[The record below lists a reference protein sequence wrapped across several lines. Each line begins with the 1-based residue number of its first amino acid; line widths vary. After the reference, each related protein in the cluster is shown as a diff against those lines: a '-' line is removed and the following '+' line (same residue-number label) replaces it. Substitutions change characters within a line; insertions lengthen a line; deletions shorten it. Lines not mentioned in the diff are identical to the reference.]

1 MAIRQPIISVLGH
14 VDSGK
19 TTLLDRIRGSTVA
32 SGEAGGITQHIGAS
46 EVPITKI
53 MGVCGG
59 LAQKMNVD
67 VKIPGLLFIDTPGH
81 EAFTTLRR
89 RGGSIADLAILIIDV
104 NEGLQK
110 QTEESLTFLKEF
122 KTPFVVAATKIDRIL
137 GWRSEENACF
147 LKGYAAQDARAQDE
161 LEEKIYRIVGQLAER
176 SIKSERFDR
185 VEDFSKQVCIVPV
198 SSLTGEG
205 IPDLLML
212 LTGLAQKYLEKRLE
226 ITEGIGKGTIL
237 EVKEYRGLGATIDVI
252 LYDGC
257 VSRGDILVI
266 GGRDVIVTKVKAM
279 LKPEP
284 LKEMRVER
292 VFQPIDS
299 ATAACGVKISSPDLT
314 GVIAG
319 SPVRFVKSEK
329 DVEAATMDIAKEIE
343 EVEIETEND
352 GVIIKADTL
361 GSLEGLIKV
370 LKDND
375 IPIRKAKVGN
385 VLKGDVMESSSM
397 KKPVVFAFNVEI
409 VPDADEAAKK
419 AGVEVFKS
427 NIIYRLIEGYQKWE
441 ADLKK
446 NAEAKLLD
454 SVTHPGRMIILRGYV
469 FRQSKPAIFG
479 VEILAGQ
486 VKTGYNLQKNG
497 TVIGEV
503 KELQAEGDNVPMAKT
518 GEKVAV
524 SMDGVTIGRQINEGD
539 ELENVLTGRD
549 LEILARV
556 KHKLP
561 EDERRM
567 LDEMQQI

>member
-1 MAIRQPIISVLGH
+1 MPIRQPIISVLGH

-46 EVPITKI
+46 EVPINKI
-53 MGVCGG
+53 MGVCGS
-59 LAQKMNVD
+59 LAKKMNVD

-81 EAFTTLRR
+81 EAFITLRR

-147 LKGYAAQDARAQDE
+147 LKGYSTQDARAQDE

-176 SIKSERFDR
+176 NIKSERFDR

-212 LTGLAQKYLEKRLE
+212 LTGLAQKYLEKRLKV
-226 ITEGIGKGTIL
+226 TEGIGKGTIL

-257 VSRGDILVI
+257 VSRGDILII
-266 GGRDVIVTKVKAM
+266 GGRDVIVTKVKAL

-292 VFQPIDS
+292 VFQTIES
-299 ATAACGVKISSPDLT
+299 ATAACGVKISSPDLS

-329 DVEAATMDIAKEIE
+329 DVEAATADIAKEIE

-370 LKDND
+370 LKDNG

-397 KKPVVFAFNVEI
+397 KKPVVFAFNVD
-409 VPDADEAAKK
+409 VLPDADESAKK
-419 AGVEVFKS
+419 AGVEIFKS

-486 VKTGYNLQKNG
+486 VKTGYKLKKNG
-497 TVIGEV
+497 IMIGEV
-503 KELQAEGDNVPMAKT
+503 KELQAEGDNVPMAKA
-518 GEKVAV
+518 GDKVAV

-539 ELENVLTGRD
+539 ELENALSGRD

>member
-1 MAIRQPIISVLGH
+1 M
-14 VDSGK
+14 
-19 TTLLDRIRGSTVA
+19 LDRIRGSTVA

-46 EVPITKI
+46 EVPINKI

-147 LKGYAAQDARAQDE
+147 LKGYATQDARAQNE

-226 ITEGIGKGTIL
+226 VTEGVGKGTVL

-257 VSRGDILVI
+257 VSRGDIMVI

-299 ATAACGVKISSPDLT
+299 ATAACGVKISSPDLS

-329 DVEAATMDIAKEIE
+329 DVEAARADIEKEIE

-370 LKDND
+370 LKDNG

-397 KKPVVFAFNVEI
+397 KKPVVFAFNVD
-409 VPDADEAAKK
+409 VLPDADESAKK
-419 AGVEVFKS
+419 AGVEIFKS
-427 NIIYRLIEGYQKWE
+427 NIIYRLIEGYQQWE

-446 NAEAKLLD
+446 NAEQKMLD

-479 VEILAGQ
+479 AEILAGQ
-486 VKTGYNLQKNG
+486 VKTGYKLKKGGN
-497 TVIGEV
+497 VIGEV
-503 KELQAEGDNVPMAKT
+503 KELQAEGDNIPMAKA
-518 GEKVAV
+518 GDKVAV

-539 ELENVLTGRD
+539 ELENALFKRD
-549 LEILARV
+549 LEILAMV

-561 EDERRM
+561 EDERR
-567 LDEMQQI
+567 LLEEMEQI

>member
-19 TTLLDRIRGSTVA
+19 TTLLDRIRGSAVA
-32 SGEAGGITQHIGAS
+32 RGEAGGITQHIGAS
-46 EVPITKI
+46 EVPINKI
-53 MGVCGG
+53 MGVCGS
-59 LAQKMNVD
+59 LAKKMNVD

-147 LKGYAAQDARAQDE
+147 LKGYSTQDARAQDE

-176 SIKSERFDR
+176 NIKSERFDR

-226 ITEGIGKGTIL
+226 ITEGTGKGTVL
-237 EVKEYRGLGATIDVI
+237 EIKEYRGMGATIDVI

-257 VSRGDILVI
+257 VSRGDILII
-266 GGRDVIVTKVKAM
+266 GGRDVIVTKVKAL

-292 VFQPIDS
+292 VFQTIDS
-299 ATAACGVKISSPDLT
+299 ATAACGVKISSPDLS

-329 DVEAATMDIAKEIE
+329 DVEAATLDIAKEIE

-370 LKDND
+370 LKDNG

-397 KKPVVFAFNVEI
+397 KKPVVFAFNVD
-409 VPDADEAAKK
+409 VLPDADESAKK

-446 NAEAKLLD
+446 NAEAELLD

-486 VKTGYNLQKNG
+486 VKTGYKLKKNG
-497 TVIGEV
+497 IIIGEI
-503 KELQAEGDNVPMAKT
+503 KELQAEGDNVPMAKA
-518 GEKVAV
+518 GDKVAV
-524 SMDGVTIGRQINEGD
+524 SMDNVTIGRQINEGD
-539 ELENVLTGRD
+539 ELENALSGRD